1 MCKNIGRY
9 PPSEGEMLHP
19 LQHLR
24 ATESKLPKLVY
35 VMQQFEQA

>member
-1 MCKNIGRY
+1 
-9 PPSEGEMLHP
+9 MLHP

-35 VMQQFEQA
+35 VMQQFEQVSDGRAAMG